1 MIEKNIGAL
10 KAELKELPR
19 IGDRVSFLY
28 IEHATINR
36 KDSALSVNDRRGIIY
51 VPVAMIGVLLLGP
64 GTDITHR
71 AMEILGDV
79 GTSVIWVGE
88 RGVRQYAHG
97 RALAR
102 STRMLEKQ
110 ANLVTNR
117 NKRLEVARKMYQMR
131 FLGEDTTGLTMQ
143 QLRGREGAR
152 VRSTYRQYAKKYEV
166 EWDKRTYD
174 PDNFQDGNVVN
185 QALSAAN
192 VALYG
197 IVHSVITALGMS
209 PGLGF
214 VHTGHD
220 LSFVYDVA
228 DLYKA
233 DLTIPLA
240 FKIASEHDE
249 NDDIGAIAR
258 RAVRDAVADGKL
270 MEQIVKDLQKL
281 MEIEAED
288 QWEVETISLWD
299 DKDRLVAHGVS
310 YKEYDGDI

>member
-1 MIEKNIGAL
+1 M
-10 KAELKELPR
+10 
-19 IGDRVSFLY
+19 
-28 IEHATINR
+28 
-36 KDSALSVNDRRGIIY
+36 NDHRGIIY

-249 NDDIGAIAR
+249 NEDIGAIAR

>member
-1 MIEKNIGAL
+1 
-10 KAELKELPR
+10 
-19 IGDRVSFLY
+19 
-28 IEHATINR
+28 
-36 KDSALSVNDRRGIIY
+36 
-51 VPVAMIGVLLLGP
+51 
-64 GTDITHR
+64 
-71 AMEILGDV
+71 
-79 GTSVIWVGE
+79 
-88 RGVRQYAHG
+88 
-97 RALAR
+97 
-102 STRMLEKQ
+102 
-110 ANLVTNR
+110 
-117 NKRLEVARKMYQMR
+117 MYQMR

-249 NDDIGAIAR
+249 NEDIGAIAR